1 MGAGAG
7 AVVDGAVMGAGAGA
21 VLHQILGADAGAGAV
36 IK

>member
-7 AVVDGAVMGAGAGA
+7 AVVDGAVMGAGA